1 MLTGL
6 VYSNIIVQSE
16 TKLENKMH
24 VKRWHC
30 GLDPKGRGMSVR
42 VPFTHSIQD
51 NSSCLSF
58 LFNELMWLMCC
69 NLGKALQVCVIFVMP
84 YNVFTHLAI
93 MLKHVSANNVNVERG
108 WAPDM

>member
-1 MLTGL
+1 
-6 VYSNIIVQSE
+6 
-16 TKLENKMH
+16 
-24 VKRWHC
+24 
-30 GLDPKGRGMSVR
+30 MSVR
-42 VPFTHSIQD
+42 VDFTHSVQD
-51 NSSCLSF
+51 KTQMFNLVFSSCLSF